1 MIGSLSLARL
11 GVGLAVFLL
20 RASDAVAD
28 PSFGGA
34 VELIGEVR
42 SGWRGI
48 AALRRRGDKAVDS
61 FGERIA
67 SRLEGRVAEA
77 RRRCEDRGVDAG
89 LLRGAVTEVE
99 ALLEELAKDDAV
111 VVAAVRDPD
120 RFGEVV
126 RGRVQEYRRNVEAAA
141 EPFFDELVRA
151 VIGEFVRLAPGSANF
166 QIGAL
171 RQLLDGVE
179 GLSKIVADI
188 EIGQKY
194 IIENISQIKET
205 LPGPV
210 PRRPSRIRLGSR
222 PMEVSGFVGRLEQK
236 GLFGAV
242 FAGASGRTVLTGMRG
257 SGKSQLATAV
267 AARCEEEG
275 WPLVVWIPAGSHEAV
290 LSGLVELGLELGVR
304 IEDHPSREV
313 IARRC
318 LTELASAQESSRL
331 IVFDDVENP
340 DDLAGLVPRGEGVRV
355 LVTTTRRADW
365 EGAGWVHVPVGVF
378 EREQSIGV
386 LLDRTDQTGH
396 ETADVEAADAV
407 AGALGDLPVAVVQAA
422 AMARRDRY
430 TLADYLEVLERT
442 TLEEGV
448 RRREGDE
455 YPEAVGVALWLAF
468 QSALERIEERSPHRE
483 AIARVQLGILSVLA
497 ASGVPARWLGGDGA
511 SADARGALSE
521 LIESS
526 VCQLS
531 EDDSKVMIHGLQGRV
546 IRETRQDEPARWEW
560 VEEEAAELL
569 GAVDVTAI
577 PVRDSAGRRREALD
591 LVEQLRATAG
601 QDHSKTLFSH
611 PRTADALTHA
621 LQYAAELGSPQAAV
635 SLSDAVNLLDET
647 LGPDHSR
654 TLTVRVGLAG
664 AYWSAGR
671 LEQAVPL
678 FERTLADCE
687 RILGA
692 DHPGTLTARGNL
704 ATAYRSAGR
713 LEQAVP
719 LFERTLADCERILGA
734 DHPGTLTA
742 RGNLATAYES
752 AGRLDEA
759 IDLHKKNLADRLR
772 VLGPDNPHTLT
783 SRGSLATAYES
794 AGRLDEAIDLHKKN
808 LADRLRVLGPDN
820 PHTLTSRGN
829 LATAY
834 ESAGRLDEAIDL
846 HKKNLADRLR
856 VLGADHPDTLTS
868 RGSLA
873 TAYWSA
879 GRLDEAIDLHK
890 KNLADRL
897 RVLGADHPHTLTS
910 RGSLATAYESAGRL
924 DEAID
929 LHKKNLADRL
939 RVLGAD
945 HPDTLASRGSLAG
958 AYQDAGRL
966 DEAIDL
972 HERNLAET
980 LRVLGADHPD
990 TLTSR
995 GNLAGA
1001 YQDAGRLDEAIDL
1014 HERNLAETLRVLGA
1028 DHPDTLT
1035 SRGNLA
1041 GAYQDA
1047 GRLDEAIDLHE
1058 RNLAETLRVLGAD
1071 HPDTLTSRGNLAG
1084 AYQDAG
1090 RLDEAI
1096 DLHERNLAE
1105 TLRVLGAD
1113 HPDTLTSRG
1122 NLAGAY
1128 WSAGRPDEAIDLFER
1143 DLAEALRVLGP
1154 DNPYTRI
1161 FRDNLAAAYRAVGRD
1176 EDAAALLDP
1185 PPDPDDTD
1193 TEAPS

>member
-1 MIGSLSLARL
+1 MVALSLARL
-11 GVGLAVFLL
+11 GFRLAEFLL
-20 RASDAVAD
+20 RVSDMVVA
-28 PSFGGA
+28 PSPGGVA
-34 VELIGEVR
+34 TVIGEVR
-42 SGWRGI
+42 AGWRDI

-61 FGERIA
+61 FGGQIA
-67 SRLEGRVAEA
+67 SRLEGKIADA
-77 RRRCEDRGVDAG
+77 RRQCEDRGVDAD

-99 ALLEELAKDDAV
+99 VLLKKLAKDNDV
-111 VVAAVRDPD
+111 VVAAVRNPD
-120 RFGEVV
+120 SFGDVI
-126 RGRVQEYRRNVEAAA
+126 RGRVQKRRRNVQEAA
-141 EPFFDELVRA
+141 EPFFDALVRA
-151 VIGEFVRLAPGSANF
+151 VTEEFVLLAPGSKDF

-275 WPLVVWIPAGSHEAV
+275 WPLVAWIPAGSREAV

-304 IEDHPSREV
+304 IEDGPSREV

-386 LLDRTDQTGH
+386 LLDRTDQIGH
-396 ETADVEAADAV
+396 ETADVGAADAV

-430 TLADYLEVLERT
+430 TLAAYLEVLERT

-654 TLTVRVGLAG
+654 TLTARVGLAG

-678 FERTLADCE
+678 FERALADCE

-704 ATAYRSAGR
+704 AAAYWSAGR
-713 LEQAVP
+713 LEQ
-719 LFERTLADCERILGA
+719 
-734 DHPGTLTA
+734 
-742 RGNLATAYES
+742 
-752 AGRLDEA
+752 A
-759 IDLHKKNLADRLR
+759 IDLHKKNLTEVLH
-772 VLGPDNPHTLT
+772 VLGPDHPHT
-783 SRGSLATAYES
+783 
-794 AGRLDEAIDLHKKN
+794 RLFRKN
-808 LADRLRVLGPDN
+808 LAD
-820 PHTLTSRGN
+820 
-829 LATAY
+829 
-834 ESAGRLDEAIDL
+834 
-846 HKKNLADRLR
+846 
-856 VLGADHPDTLTS
+856 
-868 RGSLA
+868 
-873 TAYWSA
+873 
-879 GRLDEAIDLHK
+879 
-890 KNLADRL
+890 
-897 RVLGADHPHTLTS
+897 
-910 RGSLATAYESAGRL
+910 
-924 DEAID
+924 
-929 LHKKNLADRL
+929 
-939 RVLGAD
+939 
-945 HPDTLASRGSLAG
+945 
-958 AYQDAGRL
+958 
-966 DEAIDL
+966 
-972 HERNLAET
+972 
-980 LRVLGADHPD
+980 
-990 TLTSR
+990 
-995 GNLAGA
+995 
-1001 YQDAGRLDEAIDL
+1001 
-1014 HERNLAETLRVLGA
+1014 
-1028 DHPDTLT
+1028 
-1035 SRGNLA
+1035 
-1041 GAYQDA
+1041 
-1047 GRLDEAIDLHE
+1047 
-1058 RNLAETLRVLGAD
+1058 
-1071 HPDTLTSRGNLAG
+1071 
-1084 AYQDAG
+1084 
-1090 RLDEAI
+1090 
-1096 DLHERNLAE
+1096 
-1105 TLRVLGAD
+1105 
-1113 HPDTLTSRG
+1113 
-1122 NLAGAY
+1122 
-1128 WSAGRPDEAIDLFER
+1128 
-1143 DLAEALRVLGP
+1143 
-1154 DNPYTRI
+1154 
-1161 FRDNLAAAYRAVGRD
+1161 AYRAVGRN
-1176 EDAAALLDP
+1176 EDAAALIDP
-1185 PPDPDDTD
+1185 PPDPDDADIRT
-1193 TEAPS
+1193 PS